1 MSYFRP
7 TIDALAGYVPGEQPQ
22 QGGYIKL
29 NTNENPYP
37 PSPVVLEALQRAIT
51 DRLRLYPD
59 PLARSFRRAAAEVL
73 GVGEDW
79 IVATNGSDDALT
91 ILTRACLAEQDLLVA
106 PSPSYPMYR
115 VLAQIQGCRF
125 ASRPFTAG
133 WGLPPDFLA
142 GARLGYVPNP
152 NSPTGTMLPPA
163 SLLELARAAAGVLVV
178 DEAYADFA
186 DDNCLDSV
194 HLCERLVVTRSLSKS
209 YSLAGIRFG
218 FVVAQPVITQTL
230 LKVKDPYNCDALA
243 IVAATAAIRDRE
255 YFQTCVQRVRATRS
269 RLEAMLR
276 ELGFAVT
283 PSHANFVWVQHNQP
297 VRGIYE
303 ALKERKILVR
313 YFDFPGFGTGL
324 RISVGTDDEIEQLG
338 QALRA
343 IV

>member
-22 QGGYIKL
+22 QGGLIKL

-37 PSPVVLEALQRAIT
+37 PSPAVLEALKQAIG

-59 PLARSFRRAAAEVL
+59 PLARAFRRAAADVL

-91 ILTRACLAEQDLLVA
+91 ILTRSCLSEDDLMVA
-106 PSPSYPMYR
+106 PTPSYPMYR

-125 ASRPFTAG
+125 ESRRFTDG
-133 WGLPPDFLA
+133 WELSGDFMA

-163 SLLELARAAAGVLVV
+163 SLLALARSAAGLLVV

-186 DDNCLDSV
+186 DANCLDSV
-194 HLCERLVVTRSLSKS
+194 RQCERLVVTRSLSKS

-218 FVVAQPVITQTL
+218 FVVAQPAIAQTL

-255 YFQTCVQRVRATRS
+255 YFRAGVEKVRATRR

-276 ELGFAVT
+276 ELGFSVT
-283 PSHANFVWVQHNQP
+283 PSHANFVWVRHSQP
-297 VRGIYE
+297 VRPIYE

-324 RISVGTDDEIEQLG
+324 RVSVGTDDEIEQLG